1 MVSSTGTFVSC
12 KDYDD
17 DIDQINKELTD
28 IKSAISELQTKVGA
42 GKFVTNIVK
51 EGEGIK
57 ITWND
62 NSTNTIETIKGADG
76 AAGKNGTLVTIVDGY
91 WAFDGVKSDY
101 PAKGDKGDKG
111 EDGAA
116 AAAGHDAKIS
126 DGGYWMVWDSTLN
139 DGKGDWKETEYVAS
153 GATAAQVAD
162 GWNIF
167 IKDESGKVQTIY
179 VPSSA
184 ELSSIDLLADAGAGM
199 KVYYGIVNT
208 EVKYGI
214 DKAKSMPKGIYSR
227 LDRDLKVLL
236 NPAGVDAT
244 LYDFEFQNSEITK
257 EVVVDFEKAVPYEGP
272 ALTANTRAVSA
283 NAVWVL
289 PARVHEDLNEID
301 VTRVD
306 LYQSFKATDES
317 PYLLALT
324 GTNGKTTIKSK
335 YESTISLEKAA
346 AITSLTVEDA
356 VRRLIGEEYKPVFKA
371 NAKDSCLIYDY
382 WLTVEGVQNQKDA
395 LTYGVEI
402 SDDGHLYVAKKEAAI
417 DNSITLTY
425 NYISIDG
432 KVGNT
437 TFDVTFGEKRDA
449 NMDKAFSNQKME
461 FNAVPT
467 AVGSNVFTMAKTFD
481 LSTGFLAEKTKE
493 QLIKWNDAL
502 LRGKIEVKLD
512 GGDPDNNADNLNNL
526 LANNIRYT
534 FNQFDAAD
542 KKKDGALKV
551 DFLVSNTADRNFT
564 LDNAYRL
571 TFTVKD
577 KDDKSVIGTIV
588 LPFELSLP
596 TLDITRENYNKAVW
610 SSDKTAVKI
619 YGDYYENNMRLPF
632 YEAFNNAWSSPS
644 VGNYML
650 AKTEKGIS
658 AATIMSLSYDKFV
671 ATALTAIVRTPM
683 SKDWNTFIA
692 AEDVAAAYNPVE
704 DETPEEAAARRLKN
718 VAPIKAS
725 YKMYGVYDMNVS
737 DFTLTFASLLGEGSV
752 GVKEGSK
759 AVSKDDKRS
768 IILTDADFTLTTG
781 LGKAFYLFDG
791 IKDNKTVIEREM
803 LNRDRFEEG
812 VLGFAKDYDLIK
824 HVSAYYMLN
833 GEKTALE
840 VVASP
845 AGDGDKEEGK
855 ALLVEDTKTR
865 TRSYVAP
872 AAAADK
878 IQYSL
883 IDAVALEYVD
893 AIHSEYTYP
902 AIAGGIM
909 LQLPT
914 TIGTTEPVTVVFTLV
929 DIFGVEKEL
938 SFNLYAPGI

>member
-28 IKSAISELQTKVGA
+28 IKSAIADLKTKVES
-42 GKFVTNIVK
+42 GKYVTNVVK
-51 EGEGIK
+51 EGDGIK
-57 ITWND
+57 ITWSD
-62 NSTNTIETIKGADG
+62 NSTSTIETIKGADG
-76 AAGKNGTLVTIVDGY
+76 AAGKDGTVVTIVDGY
-91 WAFDGVKSDY
+91 WAFDGVKSEY

-139 DGKGDWKETEYVAS
+139 DGKGDWKETEYIAS

-184 ELSSIDLLADAGAGM
+184 ELGSIDLLAGAGAGM

-244 LYDFEFQNSEITK
+244 LYNFEFQNSESNTA
-257 EVVVDFEKAVPYEGP
+257 VVDFEKAAPYEGP
-272 ALTANTRAVSA
+272 ALTANTRAASA

-289 PARVHEDLNEID
+289 PAKVHKDLDKID

-356 VRRLIGEEYKPVFKA
+356 VRRLVGEEYKPVFKA
-371 NAKDSCLIYDY
+371 NAKDSCLVYDY
-382 WLTVEGVQNQKDA
+382 WLTIEGVQNQHDA
-395 LTYGVEI
+395 LIYGVEI
-402 SDDGHLYVAKKEAAI
+402 SEDGHRYVAKKEAAI
-417 DNSITLTY
+417 DNDITLTY

-432 KVGNT
+432 KIGKTIFNAR
-437 TFDVTFGEKRDA
+437 FGEVRDA
-449 NMDKAFSNQKME
+449 DMNKAFSNQKME
-461 FNAVPT
+461 FNAVPIT
-467 AVGSNVFTMAKTFD
+467 GSNKFTMTKTFD
-481 LSTGFLAEKTKE
+481 LSTGFLADKTKE

-502 LRGKIEVKLD
+502 IRGTIEVKLD
-512 GGDPDNNADNLNNL
+512 GGDPDNNTDNLNSL
-526 LANNIRYT
+526 LANNIQYT

-542 KKKDGALKV
+542 KKKDGALSV
-551 DFLVSNTADRNFT
+551 NFLVGSTLSRNFT

-571 TFTVKD
+571 TFTMKD
-577 KDDKSVIGTIV
+577 KDNKSVIGTVV

-596 TLDITRENYNKAVW
+596 KLDITRESYNKAVW

-619 YGDYYENNMRLPF
+619 YGDFYNDNMRLPF

-644 VGNYML
+644 VGNYLL
-650 AKTEKGIS
+650 AKTADGAS
-658 AATIMSLSYDKFV
+658 AATIMDLPYNKFV
-671 ATALTAIVRTPM
+671 ATALTAIARTPM

-692 AEDVAAAYNPVE
+692 ATEVAAAYNPVAG
-704 DETPEEAAARRLKN
+704 ETAEQAAARKLRN

-725 YKMYGVYDMNVS
+725 YKMYGVYDMKVS

-752 GVKEGSK
+752 GVKEGRK
-759 AVSKDDKRS
+759 AVSNDDKRS

-781 LGKAFYLFDG
+781 LEKAFYLFDG

-812 VLGFAKDYDLIK
+812 VLGFAKDYDLIQN
-824 HVSAYYMLN
+824 VSAYYMKN
-833 GEKTALE
+833 GKETALE
-840 VVASP
+840 VIASP
-845 AGDGDKEEGK
+845 ADETTKKEAGK
-855 ALLVEDTKTR
+855 ALLVEDTDTR

-872 AAAADK
+872 AAATDK

-883 IDAVALEYVD
+883 IDAVALKYVD
-893 AIHSEYTYP
+893 AQHSEYTYP
-902 AIAGGIM
+902 AIPGGIM

-929 DIFGVEKEL
+929 DIFGVKKEL